1 MKYVEVVANQG
12 SSDTVAAIAEKV
24 KASDFRLGMV
34 GEDGMQAMR
43 LLVADNQVQNLLDL
57 LENVLGAQPTARIM
71 VLPVEVSLPRL
82 GVDQEKYQDSAISLR
97 EALHQ
102 EVSKGARLDMNYI
115 VLLMLSTVVAAIGM
129 IENNVAVVIGAMVI
143 APLLT
148 PNLALSL
155 GTALGDVELM
165 RKSAI
170 TLLVGIGLAMLMSA
184 ALGAW
189 WPADLSGKEFT
200 ELKAR
205 TEAGWSAVAL
215 ALASGAAAALSLT
228 SGLSSVLVGVMVAVA
243 LLPPASTVG
252 IMLGQGNPGLAFGAA
267 LLLAIN
273 IVCVNLASKVVFY
286 FKDIRPRK
294 RTDKDKASGAMR
306 VYILVWALTLLLL
319 MLVVYLRTLSGWN
332 EI

>member
-43 LLVADNQVQNLLDL
+43 LLVTDNQVQNLLDL

-82 GVDQEKYQDSAISLR
+82 GVDQEKQQDSAISLR
-97 EALHQ
+97 EALYQ
-102 EVSKGARLDMNYI
+102 EVAKGARLDMNYI
-115 VLLMLSTVVAAIGM
+115 ALLMLSTVVAAIGM

-155 GTALGDVELM
+155 GTALGDVSLM
-165 RKSAI
+165 RKSAL
-170 TLLVGIGLAMLMSA
+170 TLLVGIGLAVLMSA
-184 ALGAW
+184 VLGAW
-189 WPADLSGKEFT
+189 WPN
-200 ELKAR
+200 ELNSPELLAR
-205 TEAGWSAVAL
+205 THAGWSAVAL

-228 SGLSSVLVGVMVAVA
+228 TGLSSV
-243 LLPPASTVG
+243 
-252 IMLGQGNPGLAFGAA
+252 
-267 LLLAIN
+267 
-273 IVCVNLASKVVFY
+273 
-286 FKDIRPRK
+286 
-294 RTDKDKASGAMR
+294 
-306 VYILVWALTLLLL
+306 
-319 MLVVYLRTLSGWN
+319 
-332 EI
+332 

>member
-1 MKYVEVVANQG
+1 MKYVEVIANQG
-12 SSDTVAAIAEKV
+12 SSDTVAAISEKV

-34 GEDGMQAMR
+34 GEDGMRAMR

-57 LENVLGAQPTARIM
+57 LENILGAQPTARIM

-155 GTALGDVELM
+155 GTALGDIELM
-165 RKSAI
+165 RKSAL
-170 TLLVGIGLAMLMSA
+170 TLLVGIALAVLMCA

-189 WPADLSGKEFT
+189 WPETLSGDQFP
-200 ELKAR
+200 ELMSR
-205 TEAGWSAVAL
+205 TQAGWSAVAL

-252 IMLGQGNPGLAFGAA
+252 IMLGQGNLGLAAGAA

-273 IVCVNLASKVVFY
+273 IVCVNLASKLVFY
-286 FKDIRPRK
+286 VKDIRPRK

-319 MLVVYLRTLSGWN
+319 MLVVYLRAAR
-332 EI
+332 